1 MLLEVLKENFE
12 QIFVCDAEFIC
23 DKKDKG
29 ERPNVVCFVFKEIIC
44 LISSHANI
52 AAKVLSSLI
61 FISCFFN
68 SSLTTSSALRKFMA
82 KFA

>member
-29 ERPNVVCFVFKEIIC
+29 ERPNVVCFVLKEII
-44 LISSHANI
+44 SGKTYKPVSYTH
-52 AAKVLSSLI
+52 
-61 FISCFFN
+61 
-68 SSLTTSSALRKFMA
+68 LTLPTKRIV
-82 KFA
+82 

>member
-29 ERPNVVCFVFKEIIC
+29 ERPNVVCFLLKEII
-44 LISSHANI
+44 
-52 AAKVLSSLI
+52 
-61 FISCFFN
+61 
-68 SSLTTSSALRKFMA
+68 
-82 KFA
+82 